1 MAGFRFKIVELQR
14 ETKSLQT
21 MGEKFLDSQT
31 SWALERFSSNLQS
44 IGDVRGGIARTLE
57 LERLRTSPST
67 DYESGSRHGGIEIY
81 AVISGTWDLLP
92 LQNRK
97 IEFCGNASTRIEVY
111 ASNDSKKRLAMWRL
125 EVGSEDSPGCYVHAQ
140 ILGDLNEPPFPK
152 SVPIPRLPS
161 IFITPMSAVEFVL
174 GELFQDKW
182 AKVTAENTDAAQY
195 WRALQQK
202 RLQRLLSWY
211 QSTLKNSR
219 SSPWMTL
226 KAAKPDGQL
235 LLAD

>member
-1 MAGFRFKIVELQR
+1 
-14 ETKSLQT
+14 

-31 SWALERFSSNLQS
+31 WWALERFSSNLQS
-44 IGDVRGGIARTLE
+44 IGDVRDGRACTLE

-92 LQNRK
+92 LQNRE

-111 ASNDSKKRLAMWRL
+111 ASNDSTKRLAMWRL
-125 EVGSEDSPGCYVHAQ
+125 EVGSEDSPGCYIHAQ
-140 ILGDLNEPPFPK
+140 ILGDLYEPPFPK

-161 IFITPMSAVEFVL
+161 IFITPMSAIEFVL

-202 RLQRLLSWY
+202 RLQRLFSWY